1 MVIIDYIGKVFYNTG
16 ISLAVLFLPS
26 IVIAFIM
33 QKFSDILRNRLASVL
48 GVKGWVY
55 LTAPGVMIHELSHAL
70 FCIIFRHKI
79 LDMELFNP
87 REDGTLGYV
96 NHAWNPKSLYQ
107 RIGNLLIGTGP
118 IWGGCAMLALFSW
131 WLLPDSMRMGMTPGE
146 CFQAF
151 TTGFLSM
158 RFWGDW
164 HCWVWLYLAVTTAS
178 HITLSPP
185 DLKGAA
191 DGAIVIVIVIFIA
204 NLFFSW
210 HGTWA
215 EQLWHYELMLIT
227 KFFIAVMGA
236 LIVGLTLI
244 TLLFPFRKR

>member
-33 QKFSDILRNRLASVL
+33 QKFSDILRHRLASVL

-107 RIGNLLIGTGP
+107 RIGN
-118 IWGGCAMLALFSW
+118 
-131 WLLPDSMRMGMTPGE
+131 
-146 CFQAF
+146 
-151 TTGFLSM
+151 
-158 RFWGDW
+158 
-164 HCWVWLYLAVTTAS
+164 
-178 HITLSPP
+178 
-185 DLKGAA
+185 
-191 DGAIVIVIVIFIA
+191 
-204 NLFFSW
+204 
-210 HGTWA
+210 
-215 EQLWHYELMLIT
+215 
-227 KFFIAVMGA
+227 FFIW
-236 LIVGLTLI
+236 T
-244 TLLFPFRKR
+244 FRMTRTMFTSAKTRRSTARPISSCRTPRVRSWSPTSPRCSYQDPAMSASTA